1 MTSRTDLQRF
11 TEELDADAALAGE
24 FCALGNDPQA
34 WHRQAASKGYNLT
47 LEEAG
52 ALSSS
57 YRELS
62 DGELE
67 DVAGGWDGSG
77 SGSGGTTGSGG
88 GD

>member
-1 MTSRTDLQRF
+1 MMSGTDLQRF

-24 FCALGNDPQA
+24 FCALGNDPEA
-34 WHRQAASKGYNLT
+34 WHRRAASKGYNLT

-62 DGELE
+62 DDELE

-77 SGSGGTTGSGG
+77 SGSGSGSGG
-88 GD
+88 GG